1 MSLELKQAP
10 VGDADAK
17 QRLRIWIRLLKL
29 SRRIESE
36 IRERLRVEFS
46 TTLPRFDVLAALY
59 RKGEGMKMSELSQA
73 LMVSNGNVTGI
84 IERLVQDGQV
94 VRMPVEGDRRA
105 MQVRLTEA
113 GREAF
118 ARMAEVHE
126 GWVNSM
132 LGSLD
137 DEDAARLL
145 ALLGNVSINGR
156 KVK

>member
-1 MSLELKQAP
+1 
-10 VGDADAK
+10 
-17 QRLRIWIRLLKL
+17 
-29 SRRIESE
+29 
-36 IRERLRVEFS
+36 
-46 TTLPRFDVLAALY
+46 
-59 RKGEGMKMSELSQA
+59 
-73 LMVSNGNVTGI
+73 
-84 IERLVQDGQV
+84 
-94 VRMPVEGDRRA
+94 MPVEGDRRA

-156 KVK
+156 KVT